1 MGWLWIGGLAALA
14 VLVALAA
21 LWDRR
26 SRRRHRL
33 RSAGD
38 MVGCVREAGD
48 FYLESPER
56 FPKAPAQ

>member
-14 VLVALAA
+14 AVA

-26 SRRRHRL
+26 ARRRHRF

-38 MVGCVREAGD
+38 MVSSLKEMGD
-48 FYLESPER
+48 SWRESPER
-56 FPKAPAQ
+56 FRKAPAQ

>member
-14 VLVALAA
+14 ALA

-26 SRRRHRL
+26 VRRRHKF
-33 RSAGD
+33 RSAGA
-38 MVGCVREAGD
+38 MVGRLREAGD
-48 FYLESPER
+48 SYLDSPER